1 MNIYL
6 IRHGEAESPSE
17 TKPHELRALTA
28 KGVEIVLT
36 SAEFWK
42 NFTQS
47 FDIILTSPLKRA
59 AQTAKL
65 IHDVLN
71 VKQEIVE
78 EISLLNGGL
87 TEDLLSIAEALE
99 MNDIA
104 MVGHQPDIGIHIAS
118 MTGSSN
124 TNFKI
129 PPAAIAK
136 IHFKDKPRIGQG
148 ILEFLIPPI
157 NKKG

>member
-6 IRHGEAESPSE
+6 IRHGEAEPPLG
-17 TKPHELRALTA
+17 TKAHELRELTKEGIEA
-28 KGVEIVLT
+28 VKA

-42 NFTQS
+42 KFNLS

-59 AQTAKL
+59 AQTAKV
-65 IHDVLN
+65 IHDVLE
-71 VKQEIVE
+71 VEQEVVE
-78 EISLLNGGL
+78 AISLLNGGL
-87 TEDLLSIAEALE
+87 TEELLSIAEAFG
-99 MNDIA
+99 MNEIA

-129 PPAAIAK
+129 PPAAIVK

-148 ILEFLIPPI
+148 VLEFLIPPM

>member
-1 MNIYL
+1 VNIYL
-6 IRHGEAESPSE
+6 IRHGEAEPPSG
-17 TKPHELRALTA
+17 TKPHELRELTKEGIEA
-28 KGVEIVLT
+28 VKA

-42 NFTQS
+42 KFNLS
-47 FDIILTSPLKRA
+47 FDIILSSPLKRA

-65 IHDVLN
+65 IHDVLE
-71 VKQEIVE
+71 VEHEVVE

-87 TEDLLSIAEALE
+87 TEDLLSIAEALG

-136 IHFKDKPRIGQG
+136 INFKDKPKPGNG
-148 ILEFLIPPI
+148 TLEFLLPPL

>member
-6 IRHGEAESPSE
+6 IRHGKAEQPSDG
-17 TKPHELRALTA
+17 KPHEERALTID
-28 KGVEIVLT
+28 GIEIVKASTDL
-36 SAEFWK
+36 WK
-42 NFTQS
+42 NFIYS

-59 AQTAKL
+59 RQTAQI
-65 IHDVLN
+65 IHNTFKTEFDV
-71 VKQEIVE
+71 VE

-87 TEDLLSIAEALE
+87 TEDLLRIARSMNL
-99 MNDIA
+99 NDIA

-148 ILEFLIPPI
+148 VLEFLIPPI

>member
-6 IRHGEAESPSE
+6 IRHGEAEPPLG
-17 TKPHELRALTA
+17 TKPHELRELTKEGIEA
-28 KGVEIVLT
+28 VKA

-42 NFTQS
+42 KFNLS

-65 IHDVLN
+65 IHDVL
-71 VKQEIVE
+71 EIEHEVVE
-78 EISLLNGGL
+78 EISVLNGGL
-87 TEDLLSIAEALE
+87 TEDLLSIVEVLG

-118 MTGSSN
+118 MTGSNN

-148 ILEFLIPPI
+148 VLEFLIPLI